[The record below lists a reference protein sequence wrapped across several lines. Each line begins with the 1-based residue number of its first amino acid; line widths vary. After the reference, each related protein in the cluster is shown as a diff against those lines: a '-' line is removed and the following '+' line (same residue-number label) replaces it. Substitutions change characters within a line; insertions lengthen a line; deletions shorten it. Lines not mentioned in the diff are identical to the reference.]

1 MTEWESYPRSRR
13 GLGGC
18 QASRGS
24 KVTAG
29 AIAPAIPPPPHDTPP
44 APRYTRRAMT
54 WVDGVVLAVVLLSAG
69 LAYVRGLVREVLG
82 VGAWIGAIVLALLLE
97 QRTTPMVAE
106 HVEQPWLATGIAV
119 GGVFLLVLVVLK
131 ILIAWLA
138 GKVQRSALG
147 GVDRALGL
155 VFGAARG
162 AFLVVVAYIV
172 AGLVLPAT
180 DTWPEPVLQA
190 RSLPYVAD
198 GAAWLVEQLPPDFR
212 PRLPEATGHRDPSM
226 DQLLRPPAR
235 SRSL

>member
-1 MTEWESYPRSRR
+1 VRLLEAAAPSIRPAGPAGCAAR
-13 GLGGC
+13 GNF
-18 QASRGS
+18 R
-24 KVTAG
+24 
-29 AIAPAIPPPPHDTPP
+29 PPHDTPRRP
-44 APRYTRRAMT
+44 GYTRRAMT

-69 LAYVRGLVREVLG
+69 LAYFRGLVREVLG
-82 VGAWIGAIVLALLLE
+82 VGAWIGAIVLAIAME
-97 QRTTPMVAE
+97 PQTTPLIAPY
-106 HVEQPWLATGIAV
+106 VEQPWLATAIAV
-119 GGVFLLVLVVLK
+119 GAVFLAVLLVLKL
-131 ILIAWLA
+131 LIAWLA

-180 DTWPEPVLQA
+180 DRWPEPVMQA
-190 RSLPYVAD
+190 RSLPLVAD
-198 GAAWLVEQLPPDFR
+198 AAAWLVGQLPEDVR
-212 PRLPEATGHRDPSM
+212 PRLPEGTGHQDPSM